1 LPSPEPAFPR
11 LAAAQG
17 AGFLAVALLGL
28 GFQLWLP
35 RVLPQ
40 PGDDRAVAEVLATE
54 ARPGDVVLVHPWWT
68 ERARLFLPPGVPL
81 VGYLGDEGDPL
92 DEHPRVWVLS
102 QPRLPFTPES
112 GFWRAF
118 LPGRTELA
126 AERRLGPY
134 RLGLYSNGRARPVL
148 LSAAEALGAAS
159 AEVDLP
165 GQGPVACVHE
175 GEGFRCPGGARVEA
189 SLHEVLYQP
198 ARCLFIV
205 PPGGPGSVEVTLPGV
220 PPAARLR
227 FEAAIVWE
235 HAWKHGPHLTPLNA
249 QLSDATTGT
258 PLATL
263 VVSPGTEG
271 FVATEVPGGPD
282 RLRLRVRS
290 DNAHERETC
299 IRLRALGPGK
309 ESR

>member
-1 LPSPEPAFPR
+1 MPSPEPAFPR

-35 RVLPQ
+35 RVLPS
-40 PGDDRAVAEVLATE
+40 PADDRAVGEVLGRE
-54 ARPGDVVLVHPWWT
+54 ARPGDVVILQPWWT
-68 ERARLFLPPGVPL
+68 ERARLFLPPGLAV
-81 VGYLGDEGDPL
+81 VGYFGDEGDAL

-102 QPRLPFTPES
+102 QPRLPFSRES
-112 GFWRAF
+112 DFWRAF
-118 LPGRTELA
+118 LPGRTRLA

-134 RLGLYSNGRARPVL
+134 RLDLYGNGRARPVRF
-148 LSAAEALGAAS
+148 SAAEALGAAS
-159 AEVDLP
+159 AAVDLP
-165 GQGPVACVHE
+165 GQPPVACVHE
-175 GEGFRCPGGARVEA
+175 GAGFRCPGGVRVEA

-198 ARCLFIV
+198 SRCLFIV

-220 PPAARLR
+220 PPADRLR

-235 HAWKHGPHLTPLNA
+235 HAWKHRPELTPLNA
-249 QLSDATTGT
+249 QLSDATTGA
-258 PLATL
+258 PLASL
-263 VVSPGTEG
+263 VVPPGTEG
-271 FVATEVPGGPD
+271 FVGTDVPGGPD
-282 RLRLRVRS
+282 RLRLRVQS

-299 IRLRALGPGK
+299 IRLRALGPSG